1 MTPIPINR
9 SRQTVWKVP
18 MNMMKL
24 TAVPIVVL
32 AVALGGCDRA
42 ERSTSTATS
51 ASTTSAPA
59 STAPVASSASA
70 ARPDPVQAWLG
81 RWNGPEGTY
90 LQLDADGGGRY
101 GVRIKDLD
109 AERRFPATVK
119 DGAVQFE
126 RDGKQESIKAT
137 DGDAT
142 GMKWL
147 AGKRT
152 CLTVHPGE
160 GYCRD

>member
-1 MTPIPINR
+1 MST
-9 SRQTVWKVP
+9 
-18 MNMMKL
+18 MKL
-24 TAVPIVVL
+24 MAASIIVL
-32 AVALGGCDRA
+32 AAGLAGCDRTTPT
-42 ERSTSTATS
+42 TSEPTSPTS
-51 ASTTSAPA
+51 AASAPA
-59 STAPVASSASA
+59 AATSTGPATPTAT
-70 ARPDPVQAWLG
+70 PDPAQAWLG

-90 LQLDADGGGRY
+90 LQLNAADGAGY
-101 GVRIKDLD
+101 EVRIKDLD
-109 AERRFPATVK
+109 AERTFKGVAK
-119 DGAVQFE
+119 DGAIHFE

-147 AGKRT
+147 AGKKT

>member
-1 MTPIPINR
+1 
-9 SRQTVWKVP
+9 
-18 MNMMKL
+18 MMK
-24 TAVPIVVL
+24 TNAAAVVVL
-32 AVALGGCDRA
+32 AVALGGCDRT
-42 ERSTSTATS
+42 ERPTPDPTPVSPAPATAS
-51 ASTTSAPA
+51 QAAST
-59 STAPVASSASA
+59 
-70 ARPDPVQAWLG
+70 PDPAQAWLG

-90 LQLDADGGGRY
+90 LQLDAAGDGRY
-101 GVRIKDLD
+101 EVRIKDLD
-109 AERRFPATVK
+109 AERKFPGVGK

-137 DGDAT
+137 NGDAT

-147 AGKRT
+147 AGKTT